1 MADTIRDRREWS
13 ADEVCMNKETKY
25 EGMIAMKLGVHLPVA
40 GKGAS
45 PETIMQVA
53 IEAERIGLDS
63 VWSWERL
70 MRPTVPIA
78 LGGAGGPV
86 MDAPE
91 MFGIVYDPIETLSYV
106 AARTSRITLG
116 TSVLDALFQSPI
128 ILARRLATL
137 DRFSDGRL
145 VVGIGQ
151 GWMDQE
157 FEAAGVS
164 MKRRGAG
171 FEEHILAM
179 RAVWGPDP
187 VSFEGRFYRIP
198 EADIGPKPVRPGGPR
213 LMAGAASPTA
223 IERAGR
229 LGVGLTMVIFDW
241 DTIRENIETFRAAAS
256 AAGHDR
262 DTLPI
267 MLQVNGNVTAEP
279 LDERGPLLG
288 SPEQV
293 AANLDQAAELGVDH
307 IYWNSDDN
315 PLSQLPLLADL
326 RRG

>member
-1 MADTIRDRREWS
+1 
-13 ADEVCMNKETKY
+13 
-25 EGMIAMKLGVHLPVA
+25 MKLGVHLPVA

-45 PETIMQVA
+45 PGIILQVA
-53 IEAERIGLDS
+53 VEAERIGLDS

-91 MFGIVYDPIETLSYV
+91 AFGIVYDPIETLAYV
-106 AARTSRITLG
+106 AAQTSRITLG

-145 VVGIGQ
+145 VVGVGQ
-151 GWMDQE
+151 GWMEQE

-187 VSFEGRFYRIP
+187 VSFKGRFYRIP

-213 LMAGAASPTA
+213 LVSGAGSTAAA
-223 IERAGR
+223 ERAGR
-229 LGVGLTMVIFDW
+229 LGVGLTLVIFDW
-241 DTIRENIETFRAAAS
+241 DTIRETIEIFRTAS
-256 AAGHDR
+256 GAAGHDA

-288 SPEQV
+288 STDQV
-293 AANLDQAAELGVDH
+293 AADLDQAAKLGIEHV
-307 IYWNSDDN
+307 YWNSDDD
-315 PLSQLPLLADL
+315 PLSQLPLLGQL

>member
-1 MADTIRDRREWS
+1 ME
-13 ADEVCMNKETKY
+13 
-25 EGMIAMKLGVHLPVA
+25 LGVHLPVA

-53 IEAERIGLDS
+53 VEAERVGLDS

-137 DRFSDGRL
+137 DRLSEGRL
-145 VVGIGQ
+145 FVGIGQ

-213 LMAGAASPTA
+213 LLAGAGSSAA

-229 LGVGLTMVIFDW
+229 LGVGLTLVIFNW
-241 DTIRENIETFRAAAS
+241 DTIREAVETFRTAAN
-256 AAGHDR
+256 AAGHDP
-262 DTLPI
+262 DALPI

-293 AANLDQAAELGVDH
+293 AADLDQAAELGVEH
-307 IYWNSDDN
+307 VYWNSNDD
-315 PLSQLPLLADL
+315 PLSQLPLLAQL

>member
-1 MADTIRDRREWS
+1 MR
-13 ADEVCMNKETKY
+13 
-25 EGMIAMKLGVHLPVA
+25 LGVHLPVA
-40 GKGAS
+40 GKGAAPS
-45 PETIMQVA
+45 IILQVA
-53 IEAERIGLDS
+53 VEAERIGLDS

-70 MRPTVPIA
+70 MRPRAPIA
-78 LGGAGGPV
+78 MGGAGGPV

-91 MFGIVYDPIETLSYV
+91 AFGIVYDPIETLAYV
-106 AARTSRITLG
+106 AAQTSRITLG

-137 DRFSDGRL
+137 DRLSDGRL
-145 VVGIGQ
+145 VVGVGQ
-151 GWMDQE
+151 GWMEQE

-179 RAVWGPDP
+179 QAVWGPDP

-198 EADIGPKPVRPGGPR
+198 EADIGPKPARPGGPR
-213 LMAGAASPTA
+213 LMSGAGSTAAA
-223 IERAGR
+223 ERAGR
-229 LGVGLTMVIFDW
+229 LGLGLTLVIFDW
-241 DTIRENIETFRAAAS
+241 DTIRETIETFRTAAG
-256 AAGHDR
+256 AAGHDA

-288 SPEQV
+288 STDQV
-293 AANLDQAAELGVDH
+293 AADLDQATKLGIEHV
-307 IYWNSDDN
+307 YWNSDDD
-315 PLSQLPLLADL
+315 PLSQLPLLEQL